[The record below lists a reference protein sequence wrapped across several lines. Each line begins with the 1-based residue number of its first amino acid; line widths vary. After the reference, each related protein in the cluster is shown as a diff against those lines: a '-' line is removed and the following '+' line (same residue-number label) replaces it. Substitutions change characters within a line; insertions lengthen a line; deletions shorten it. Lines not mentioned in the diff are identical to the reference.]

1 MKNVLKH
8 YNSISYKDFSYFSI
22 LNLNRRT
29 NQCYRIAP
37 IKICFPP
44 PVPQGGGRFLDQQI
58 RGEKGCRESLPGGWW
73 GDRVPLP
80 GVSEARGKAPQTL
93 HNNTKLCIYF
103 AKPLYYYAT
112 ALNLKN

>member
-44 PVPQGGGRFLDQQI
+44 PVPQGGGRFIDQQI
-58 RGEKGCRESLPGGWW
+58 RGEKGCREFP
-73 GDRVPLP
+73 
-80 GVSEARGKAPQTL
+80 ARGVVGGQSPSAWGERSEGQSTS
-93 HNNTKLCIYF
+93 NF
-103 AKPLYYYAT
+103 A
-112 ALNLKN
+112 

>member
-8 YNSISYKDFSYFSI
+8 YNSISYKDFSHFSI

-44 PVPQGGGRFLDQQI
+44 PVPQGGGRFIDQQI
-58 RGEKGCRESLPGGWW
+58 RGEKRVQGIPCQGGGGGTESLRLG
-73 GDRVPLP
+73 
-80 GVSEARGKAPQTL
+80 
-93 HNNTKLCIYF
+93 
-103 AKPLYYYAT
+103 
-112 ALNLKN
+112 